1 MDITIPEAVLLLA
14 LDDERGTALIDDSAL
29 GAALAGGAVAQLLLD
44 GRVRI
49 AGEGE
54 EGAKPGRLVA
64 AGGSTDERLEPLVA
78 RIEGRK
84 PKDALSTIAGLG
96 GDSGKL
102 KRQLLDDLAAAGV
115 VARDEDRFLGLTW
128 RTRWE
133 RGEGRELEDVLQS
146 RARALVTGEG
156 PAAEDDLEVEAA
168 LAILHGAGALP
179 RIFPDL
185 PKDALK
191 RRGDALAEASWGSRE
206 VREAIASVQAAMTAV
221 LIATVIVPSS
231 TSS

>member
-29 GAALAGGAVAQLLLD
+29 GAALAGGAIAQLLLD

-49 AGEGE
+49 AGDGE
-54 EGAKPGRLVA
+54 EGVKPGRLVA
-64 AGGSTDERLEPLVA
+64 AAGSSDERLEPLVA

-84 PKDALSTIAGLG
+84 PEAALSTIAGWSG
-96 GDSGKL
+96 SGKL
-102 KRQLLDDLAAAGV
+102 KQRLLDDFAAVGV
-115 VARDEDRFLGLTW
+115 VARDDDRFLGLTW

-133 RGEGRELEDVLQS
+133 RGERRELEDTLQQ
-146 RARALVTGEG
+146 RARSLMTGDG
-156 PAAEDDLEVEAA
+156 PAGQDDLEVEAA

-179 RIFPDL
+179 QVFPDL
-185 PKDALK
+185 PEAALA

-206 VREAIASVQAAMTAV
+206 VRAAIAEVQAAMTVV
-221 LIATVIVPSS
+221 LIATAIMPTS